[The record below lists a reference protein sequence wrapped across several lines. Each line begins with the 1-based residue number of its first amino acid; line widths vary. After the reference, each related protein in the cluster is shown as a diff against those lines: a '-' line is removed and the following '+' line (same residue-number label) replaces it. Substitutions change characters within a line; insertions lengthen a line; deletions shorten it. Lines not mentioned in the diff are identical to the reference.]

1 MSLNVKVGKF
11 SIHSQESIEFM
22 KNLGPDE
29 YVLQIMQEGLK
40 LDFDEIPPPY
50 WEPNNASCLNNLS
63 TAQSKVNKWLEQGI
77 VYRVS
82 SRPYCC
88 SPLTVSAKTDY
99 LTGEVKLRPC
109 LDLSRHV
116 NKYITAP
123 PLRLEDLE
131 IAEKLL
137 EPGCWQASWDLASAY
152 LHILVASEYQKY
164 LGFSQSRRE
173 VPQQGD

>member
-1 MSLNVKVGKF
+1 MSSLPNKFLLFSRMSLNVKVGKF

-77 VYRVS
+77 VY
-82 SRPYCC
+82 
-88 SPLTVSAKTDY
+88 
-99 LTGEVKLRPC
+99 
-109 LDLSRHV
+109 
-116 NKYITAP
+116 
-123 PLRLEDLE
+123 
-131 IAEKLL
+131 
-137 EPGCWQASWDLASAY
+137 
-152 LHILVASEYQKY
+152 
-164 LGFSQSRRE
+164 
-173 VPQQGD
+173 